1 MGKILIA
8 GLGDKLRGDDGLG
21 PLVIEKL
28 KNEKLPENVEVEDF
42 GSGVFALLNKIEQ
55 YEKIIVVDAIKRE
68 GNPGEV
74 YNFELSDLK
83 KGKLTNIHETKID
96 KIVLVAKE
104 LGVETKILIVGC
116 EPKSMEYEVGLSK
129 EVEKAIPEIIDLIV
143 ASIN

>member
-1 MGKILIA
+1 M
-8 GLGDKLRGDDGLG
+8 RGDDGLG

-68 GNPGEV
+68 GNPGEI

-83 KGKLTNIHETKID
+83 K
-96 KIVLVAKE
+96 KE
-104 LGVETKILIVGC
+104 NSQI
-116 EPKSMEYEVGLSK
+116 SMRLK
-129 EVEKAIPEIIDLIV
+129 
-143 ASIN
+143 